1 MPKRIIIAGG
11 GGGIDKVFSL
21 RHPKTGSCCRKL
33 CIVLKW
39 NGAGGSSMYSVS
51 KDKQLLELQRV
62 DGADYSWF
70 LDDNVVS
77 GGSKLPLFVVS
88 NAALQMAPSLCVHLS
103 ILFSWR
109 FISSRKRGT
118 RSGAALIDPPRLE
131 LITIHAD

>member
-1 MPKRIIIAGG
+1 MQEEAAESIRYSRCVIPRQVAATA
-11 GGGIDKVFSL
+11 SY
-21 RHPKTGSCCRKL
+21 
-33 CIVLKW
+33 VLKW